1 MKFQKFRK
9 SDIYFIVF
17 VLLNILAGCGSGLE
31 IEAFSSEIWKSDR
44 NGCNSK
50 RVGEID
56 ALIGARNILLGKS
69 EHEILSLLG
78 RPDKNEL
85 YRRSQKFFIYYIDPA
100 PTCSG
105 DSHVENERK
114 YLSIRINAIG
124 NISEIYL
131 YK

>member
-1 MKFQKFRK
+1 MQKFRK
-9 SDIYFIVF
+9 FEIFFIVF
-17 VLLNILAGCGSGLE
+17 VLLNAITGCGADIE
-31 IEAFSSEIWKSDR
+31 IEDFSREIWKSDR
-44 NGCNSK
+44 NGCDG
-50 RVGEID
+50 RRAGEIE
-56 ALIGARNILLGKS
+56 ALLGAKNILLGKS

-100 PTCSG
+100 PACTGNLHEESKT
-105 DSHVENERK
+105 K